1 MSWHRLAIGF
11 FEERDQLNAVRA
23 ELLDL
28 GFRPAD
34 LCVAGPASLVGRP
47 PLGANEACAPWSDL
61 DMRSD
66 GIGSRGGVDTS
77 HVVLCGSARIIE
89 MLTKTATPGPMDA
102 MGRHSQPGELRERL
116 GNRVSRGALVLLIDC
131 QTSERQDQSCRCLLR
146 HSSQAVQT
154 LEFQAA
160 AE

>member
-1 MSWHRLAIGF
+1 MTWRRLAIGF

-23 ELLDL
+23 ELQEL

-34 LCVAGPASLVGRP
+34 LCVAGPASLVGRA
-47 PLGANEACAPWSDL
+47 PLGANEACASWDAL

-66 GIGSRGGVDTS
+66 CLGSLGGVDTS

-89 MLTKTATPGPMDA
+89 TLTKTATPGPVDA
-102 MGRHSQPGELRERL
+102 MGRHSQPEELRERL
-116 GNRVSRGALVLLIDC
+116 GKRVSCGALVLLIDC
-131 QTSERQDQSCRCLLR
+131 GTSELQDQSCRCLLR
-146 HSSQAVQT
+146 HSSQSVQT